1 MNDDNHDNET
11 IRSIERPSLLRSPA
25 TAWSLLFAAIVFA
38 ALFATDRAPA
48 ARDATNVQQVVE
60 QQLKAFATEDAG
72 QAFAL
77 ADPTLRTRFST
88 AQEFLETVRTQY
100 PMVAHPISVLFLK
113 PESDGSIALQKV
125 RVTDTEGAAWMVTYL
140 LNRTGTGQWLISGT
154 LVEPDGVRVQV

>member
-1 MNDDNHDNET
+1 MTTT
-11 IRSIERPSLLRSPA
+11 IRYADLVDSVA
-25 TAWSLLFAAIVFA
+25 A
-38 ALFATDRAPA
+38 ALQYISYYHPADYIAHLARAYEAEQSPA